1 MPLEDDEEAQSKEV
15 SPLSPPP
22 DHNWDRRF
30 DVERLNS
37 GKGATPEGSNKPS
50 AICQR
55 CVWMK
60 AQGVWEKAEEDKLQK
75 MINNFLAEIK
85 KRYTCPCPGCS
96 KYKQHERVNERAK
109 ADAKRQ
115 WTTIPSVYVS
125 EDLGRRYGCRD
136 CSLNEILL
144 NNRRRDRLM
153 ADAQLSYLKRPS
165 TIVTDC
171 NTRPVDADAPAQPP
185 DPPVPATSKPFIDG
199 FLEDLIAEVTGRK
212 GEKKVYSILVGGR
225 GERRPRNGVPVSS
238 EVCARNQE
246 HILEFISQ
254 FPGVHKAIKARP
266 AVFRPVLKNWLLS
279 TPTQSRLHYPRELYK
294 LCPDQPLYAFQ
305 DWEET
310 NREALEG
317 EKARVNVESGFSVG
331 PEVLAPTSDEVSKSA
346 ITSKPVKASTL
357 VESLKSLLMPRIVPP
372 PRRTPT
378 SVRPPSPVLSPEPVA
393 SLKSII
399 PGPVVTVTPIIA
411 PTPVI
416 ALEPVTSAP
425 DNIPLTVTT
434 SSSSVTATP
443 IMNSTTVVTS
453 TAVIA
458 PEPTVTATS
467 VNTPIPVTTPQPVT
481 PLADIIPPP
490 VTTPS
495 PFVIAT
501 PIAPPNP
508 FPTTAPESRSP
519 LGAFPTRRPDPFIPS
534 RSKPAPPPPVAEHT
548 FTAPVITS
556 PPSLAP
562 TIPNLPVTITPFPN
576 PPITTPSRQP
586 PTPSPFTSLQRL
598 TLLDYLTYQAQS
610 NFSLSSA
617 LHTSLTNPDVMAPSQ
632 HIVFIYY
639 TLHYLS
645 YSLDQVRQTTSI
657 AESTLAPFENRRYA
671 SEKVHILFNRLEAL
685 IRPYAQWAVL
695 TIVRAA
701 AMGSK
706 FVYSSEDEARAR
718 EAWGI
723 YQVWICGVGEAEREL
738 REVFFERGEKP
749 ETAIPNEWVRF
760 QGELWRFG
768 VWLEEGV
775 GGRLLVPFPW

>member
-1 MPLEDDEEAQSKEV
+1 MALAIDWLLFTTPQPTAKRLKLGTETMLLKDDEEAQSKEI
-15 SPLSPPP
+15 SPPSPPP

-30 DVERLNS
+30 DVERLDS
-37 GKGATPEGSNKPS
+37 GKGATPEGPNKPS

-75 MINNFLAEIK
+75 MINNFLAESN

-125 EDLGRRYGCRD
+125 EDLVRRYGCRD

-171 NTRPVDADAPAQPP
+171 NTRPVDAHAPAQHP

-199 FLEDLIAEVTGRK
+199 FLDDLIAEVIGRN

-266 AVFRPVLKNWLLS
+266 VVFRPVLKSWL
-279 TPTQSRLHYPRELYK
+279 LYK

-317 EKARVNVESGFSVG
+317 EKARVNVESGYSAG
-331 PEVLAPTSDEVSKSA
+331 PEVLAPTSDEVSKPA
-346 ITSKPVKASTL
+346 ITSKPVKATTL

-372 PRRTPT
+372 PCRTLT

-411 PTPVI
+411 STPVI
-416 ALEPVTSAP
+416 ALETVTSAP

-443 IMNSTTVVTS
+443 VMNFTTVVTS

-458 PEPTVTATS
+458 PEPAVTATS
-467 VNTPIPVTTPQPVT
+467 VTTPIPVTTPQPVT

-490 VTTPS
+490 ATNPS

-508 FPTTAPESRSP
+508 FPPTAPESRSP

-534 RSKPAPPPPVAEHT
+534 RFKPAPPPVAEHT
-548 FTAPVITS
+548 FTAP
-556 PPSLAP
+556 PP
-562 TIPNLPVTITPFPN
+562 
-576 PPITTPSRQP
+576 PPP
-586 PTPSPFTSLQRL
+586 PFTSLQRL

-617 LHTSLTNPDVMAPSQ
+617 LHTSLTNPDVMPPSQ

-645 YSLDQVRQTTSI
+645 YSLNQVRQTTSI

-671 SEKVHILFNRLEAL
+671 SGEVHILFNRLEAL

-695 TIVRAA
+695 TIVKAA